1 MMPIWHMAGLI
12 NMTYVKVILVI
23 TLLGVMLI
31 SVNNFSS
38 PSTNLGKALSKSE
51 KEKIEPTHN
60 TDLMLL
66 M

>member
-1 MMPIWHMAGLI
+1 
-12 NMTYVKVILVI
+12 MTYVKVILVI
-23 TLLGVMLI
+23 TLLGVMLT

-51 KEKIEPTHN
+51 KEEIEPTHS